1 MSQIM
6 DVHDVKKALNIG
18 DSKAYEIIKKLNDEL
33 KEKGFVTVRGKVP
46 TKYFNER
53 TYGLG
58 GTDNG

>member
-1 MSQIM
+1 M

-58 GTDNG
+58 ENK